1 MKLILFIILM
11 WLLIRILRR
20 GRTRYP
26 TGGYAQG
33 RPYPLPEPGR
43 DDASLPGPLGR
54 PIPAEVRSTGGVTV
68 EEDVPLTDPW
78 SRPVP
83 PEAKKQKPGVEE
95 SASRGNKDG
104 IYPAAER
111 DIKAA
116 CSTDERKRKYRCRHK
131 HPAAALF
138 DRQSLVNGIIMAEIL
153 GPPGGH
159 RRRKGLGKTVVR

>member
-1 MKLILFIILM
+1 MKLILFITLM
-11 WLLIRILRR
+11 WLLIRVLKR
-20 GRTRYP
+20 GITGYP
-26 TGGYAQG
+26 TDYAQG
-33 RPYPLPEPGR
+33 RPVPQ
-43 DDASLPGPLGR
+43 D
-54 PIPAEVRSTGGVTV
+54 IRSAGGAIV

-83 PEAKKQKPGVEE
+83 PEVKKQKPGVEE

-116 CSTDERKRKYRCRHK
+116 CSTDEKKRKYRCRHK
-131 HPAAALF
+131 HPAAALV
-138 DRQSLVNGIIMAEIL
+138 DRQSLINGIIMAEIL

-159 RRRKGLGKTVVR
+159 RRRKGLGKTAVR

>member
-11 WLLIRILRR
+11 WLLIRVLRR
-20 GRTRYP
+20 AITGYP
-26 TGGYAQG
+26 PGYSQG
-33 RPYPLPEPGR
+33 RSVPQ
-43 DDASLPGPLGR
+43 D
-54 PIPAEVRSTGGVTV
+54 IRSAGGVTV
-68 EEDVPLTDPW
+68 EEDVPLIDPW

-83 PEAKKQKPGVEE
+83 PEAKNQKPGVEE

-116 CSTDERKRKYRCRHK
+116 CSTDEKKRKYRCRHK

-159 RRRKGLGKTVVR
+159 RRRKGFGKTVVR